1 MSQDWIDEHRQL
13 YLSDG
18 EKGHFWDSTV
28 RGGPGP
34 IPTLLLYT
42 TGRKSGKTSI
52 MPLIYGE
59 GEGGYAIIASK
70 GGAPAHPDWY
80 FNLQADP
87 NVQVKLRDETFA
99 ARAET
104 VTDERPGQTVGAD
117 GQDLAAVQRV
127 PKQNGPPDPRGATDP
142 RLTCRVGNN
151 LFSPA

>member
-18 EKGHFWDSTV
+18 EKGHLWDSTV

-80 FNLQADP
+80 FNLQAEP

-104 VTDERPGQTVGAD
+104 VTDERRARLWELMAEIWPQYNEY
-117 GQDLAAVQRV
+117 QS
-127 PKQNGPPDPRGATDP
+127 KTDRQIP
-142 RLTCRVGNN
+142 VVLLTR
-151 LFSPA
+151 A

>member
-18 EKGHFWDSTV
+18 EKGHLWDSTV

-80 FNLQADP
+80 FNLQAEP
-87 NVQVKLRDETFA
+87 NVQVKLREETFA

-104 VTDERPGQTVGAD
+104 VTDERRAKLWELMAEIWPQYNDYQSKTARQIPVV
-117 GQDLAAVQRV
+117 L
-127 PKQNGPPDPRGATDP
+127 
-142 RLTCRVGNN
+142 LTR
-151 LFSPA
+151 A

>member
-18 EKGHFWDSTV
+18 EKGHLWDSTV

-80 FNLQADP
+80 FNLQAEP

-104 VTDERPGQTVGAD
+104 VTDERRAKLW
-117 GQDLAAVQRV
+117 DLMAEIWPQYNEYQSKTERQIPVVLLTRV
-127 PKQNGPPDPRGATDP
+127 
-142 RLTCRVGNN
+142 
-151 LFSPA
+151 

>member
-18 EKGHFWDSTV
+18 EKGHLWDSTV

-80 FNLQADP
+80 FNLQAEP

-104 VTDERPGQTVGAD
+104 VTDERRAKLWELMAEIWPQYNEYQSKTERQIPVV
-117 GQDLAAVQRV
+117 L
-127 PKQNGPPDPRGATDP
+127 
-142 RLTCRVGNN
+142 LTR
-151 LFSPA
+151 A

>member
-18 EKGHFWDSTV
+18 EKGHLWDSTV

-80 FNLQADP
+80 FNLQAEP

-104 VTDERPGQTVGAD
+104 VTDERRAKLW
-117 GQDLAAVQRV
+117 DLMAEIWPQYNEYQSKTERQIPVV
-127 PKQNGPPDPRGATDP
+127 L
-142 RLTCRVGNN
+142 LTR
-151 LFSPA
+151 A

>member
-80 FNLQADP
+80 FNLQAEP

-104 VTDERPGQTVGAD
+104 VTDERRAKLW
-117 GQDLAAVQRV
+117 DLMAEIWPQYNEYQSKTERQIPVVLLTRV
-127 PKQNGPPDPRGATDP
+127 
-142 RLTCRVGNN
+142 
-151 LFSPA
+151 

>member
-18 EKGHFWDSTV
+18 EKGHLWDSTV

-104 VTDERPGQTVGAD
+104 VTDERRARLWELMAEIWPQYNEYQSKTDRQIPVV
-117 GQDLAAVQRV
+117 LLTRV
-127 PKQNGPPDPRGATDP
+127 
-142 RLTCRVGNN
+142 
-151 LFSPA
+151 